1 MPETFTCFEFL
12 FIYCD
17 ILFSVIIHY
26 NFQNFRPICE
36 DILTV
41 QWTTDCK
48 EENPREKENLESS
61 LQ

>member
-1 MPETFTCFEFL
+1 MTE
-12 FIYCD
+12 
-17 ILFSVIIHY
+17 
-26 NFQNFRPICE
+26 NFRPICE
-36 DILTV
+36 DIFTV